1 MNFGAEAAQK
11 RKRRRVF
18 WGLGAVLLFVLCAA
32 SYKIFVS
39 KDSDAVKTSS
49 VVRKTITQSLQ
60 LSGKVVP
67 EKTMV
72 VTAQQSGRI
81 VALNVKEGA
90 KVEPGD
96 LLFSMQLE
104 ASGQTELMQMR
115 AEVRTLEQS
124 LQSASKLVQNKNL
137 VKDLIGVD
145 SVAKEESDVEKLRI
159 ELTSARERLAVVEA
173 NLGLSAKNQP
183 EQKVEK
189 NSGIVFVRAP
199 TAGIVT
205 LVDKR
210 PGDFVMGGAG
220 LGSGASTPGETGGS
234 NERMVMVVADMSKL
248 QVRTKVMET
257 DLRYVKQGQMVKIR
271 LDAYP
276 DVAYEGKVEQIGGQ
290 GRAEQ
295 KAGYTYFDMYVAIDQ
310 RDARLLPE
318 MNATVD
324 LIFDQQEN
332 TLTLPLSSVLILPGK
347 SYVRVADKKNPKG
360 YKFMVIQ
367 TGAVST
373 NDVQIVS
380 GLKEGDVVQEIDFS
394 SPEIFDPLEEKKAAG
409 EGAAA
414 KEGQGNGAG

>member
-1 MNFGAEAAQK
+1 MKFRAEASQK
-11 RKRRRVF
+11 LKRRRIYLGV
-18 WGLGAVLLFVLCAA
+18 GLLVLLIALGLA
-32 SYKIFVS
+32 YKTFQS
-39 KDSDAVKTSS
+39 KGSEATKIATVT
-49 VVRKTITQSLQ
+49 RKTIVQSLQ

-72 VTAQQSGRI
+72 ITAQQSGRI
-81 VALNVKEGA
+81 LELNVKEGA

-96 LLFSMQLE
+96 LLFTMQLE

-115 AEVRTLEQS
+115 SEVRTLEQS
-124 LQSASKLVQNKNL
+124 LASASRLVKNKNL

-145 SVAKEESDVEKLRI
+145 SVAREESDVEKLKI

-173 NLGLSAKNQP
+173 NLGLNAKNQANL
-183 EQKVEK
+183 KKSEK
-189 NSGIVFVRAP
+189 NSGIVYVRAP

-220 LGSGASTPGETGGS
+220 LGTGTASPNEIGGS

-257 DLRYVKQGQMVKIR
+257 DLRFVKQGQAVKIR

-276 DVAYEGKVEQIGGQ
+276 DIAYEGKVEQIGGQ

-324 LIFDQQEN
+324 LIFDQQDN
-332 TLTLPLSSVLILPGK
+332 TLTLPLAAVLLLPTK
-347 SYVRVADKKNPKG
+347 SYVRIADSKDPKG
-360 YKFMVIQ
+360 FRFVAIQ

-373 NDVQIVS
+373 NDVQILS

-394 SPEIFDPLEEKKAAG
+394 SPQIFDPLDEKKANGSDSSPKAG
-409 EGAAA
+409 SS
-414 KEGQGNGAG
+414 AG

>member
-1 MNFGAEAAQK
+1 MNARASVLQSLRRHPKRVATIGIILVIGIFFGYRHLTPK
-11 RKRRRVF
+11 TDLTIKT
-18 WGLGAVLLFVLCAA
+18 AVVT
-32 SYKIFVS
+32 KKNI
-39 KDSDAVKTSS
+39 
-49 VVRKTITQSLQ
+49 IQSLQ

-72 VTAQQSGRI
+72 ITAQQSGRI

-90 KVEPGD
+90 KVEAGD
-96 LLFSMQLE
+96 LLFTMQLE

-115 AEVRTLEQS
+115 SEVRTLEQS
-124 LQSASKLVQNKNL
+124 LNSASRLVKNKNL
-137 VKDLIGVD
+137 VKDLIGLD
-145 SVAKEESDVEKLRI
+145 QVAKEESDVEKLKI
-159 ELTSARERLAVVEA
+159 ELLSARERLMVVEA
-173 NLGLSAKNQP
+173 NLGLNAKSGS
-183 EQKVEK
+183 KVSKGAEK

-220 LGSGASTPGETGGS
+220 LGSGNANPSEIGGS
-234 NERMVMVVADMSKL
+234 NERMVMVVADMDKL

-257 DLRYVKQGQMVKIR
+257 DLRFVKRGQPVKIR

-276 DVAYEGKVEQIGGQ
+276 DVSYQGRVEQIGGQ

-295 KAGYTYFDMYVAIDQ
+295 KAGYTYFDTYVAIDQ

-324 LIFDQQEN
+324 LIFAQQDN
-332 TLTLPLSSVLILPGK
+332 ALTLPLSAVLMLPTK
-347 SYVRVADKKNPKG
+347 SYVRIADAQDSKG
-360 YKFMVIQ
+360 YKFLPIQ

-373 NDVQIVS
+373 TDVQILS

-394 SPEIFDPLEEKKAAG
+394 SPQIFDPLNEKNGGPAAADQK
-409 EGAAA
+409 AAA
-414 KEGQGNGAG
+414 K